1 MRFLLFFL
9 NVRVFI
15 TAGSAGVYPI
25 TTTYISSI
33 QNSDVSQIAVFAAL
47 RDIKYT
53 SSTVYPPGSVGLFK
67 CRTSP
72 GFPAPKIRW
81 CIKRPGSSTYQSF
94 RFMSVRNTFQANATS
109 ATQACLLS
117 SSSLLLFPIT
127 ERDNGTVLSCAV
139 ADEECGT
146 EPTSPPISNNNNTP
160 VASSNVVQSHDETL
174 PERKIH
180 VYIGL

>member
-1 MRFLLFFL
+1 
-9 NVRVFI
+9 
-15 TAGSAGVYPI
+15 
-25 TTTYISSI
+25 
-33 QNSDVSQIAVFAAL
+33 
-47 RDIKYT
+47 
-53 SSTVYPPGSVGLFK
+53 
-67 CRTSP
+67 
-72 GFPAPKIRW
+72 
-81 CIKRPGSSTYQSF
+81 
-94 RFMSVRNTFQANATS
+94 MSVRNTFQANATS

-160 VASSNVVQSHDETL
+160 VASSNDVQSHDEIL
-174 PERKIH
+174 PDRKIH

>member
-1 MRFLLFFL
+1 M
-9 NVRVFI
+9 FI
-15 TAGSAGVYPI
+15 TADSGGVYPI
-25 TTTYISSI
+25 TTTYVSGTK
-33 QNSDVSQIAVFAAL
+33 NSDVNQMAVFAAL

-53 SSTVYPPGSVGLFK
+53 SSTIYPPGSVGLFK
-67 CRTSP
+67 CQTSP

-94 RFMSVRNTFQANATS
+94 HFMSVRNTFQANATS

-117 SSSLLLFPIT
+117 SSSLLLFPT
-127 ERDNGTVLSCAV
+127 TDRDNGTVLSCAV

-146 EPTSPPISNNNNTP
+146 EPTNPPISNNNNTP
-160 VASSNVVQSHDETL
+160 VASSDVVQNHEKIL